1 MRNRKRNM
9 HQEDEP
15 VFLIAKPVELD
26 SVIAYNMTAVIA
38 EHGVAPTIDLIARI
52 CEKAATRRGDPAT
65 LKGDKRMEQ
74 KQWEFTS
81 RELERA
87 TQRILEFGVG
97 SGCR

>member
-1 MRNRKRNM
+1 M

-15 VFLIAKPVELD
+15 VFLIAKPIDLD
-26 SVIAYNMTAVIA
+26 DPLAYNMTTVIA

-65 LKGDKRMEQ
+65 LKGEKRMEQ
-74 KQWEFTS
+74 KQWDFAS
-81 RELERA
+81 RELERV
-87 TQRILEFGVG
+87 TQRILEYGPG

>member
-1 MRNRKRNM
+1 M
-9 HQEDEP
+9 QDDEP
-15 VFLIAKPVELD
+15 IFSVAKPLD
-26 SVIAYNMTAVIA
+26 LEGTGAYNMTAFIA

-52 CEKAATRRGDPAT
+52 CEAAAIRRGDPAT

-74 KQWEFTS
+74 KQWDFTS
-81 RELERA
+81 RVLEQA